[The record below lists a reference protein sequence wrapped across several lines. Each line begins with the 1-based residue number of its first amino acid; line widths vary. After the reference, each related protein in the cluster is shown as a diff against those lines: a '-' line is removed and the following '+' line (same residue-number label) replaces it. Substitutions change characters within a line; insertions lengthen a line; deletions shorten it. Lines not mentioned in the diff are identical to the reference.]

1 MTHLLPQIIIN
12 SLIAGS
18 LYTLTAMGFS
28 LVYSCTKF
36 VNLTHG
42 MVAAAGGY
50 IVFYLAKIL
59 GLDMSFSIIFGILGA
74 GILGLGLNKIIFEP
88 LKRRRSSN
96 TVLLV
101 ASLGA
106 MIVIQSLL
114 AIFFTSQFQTLGDSN
129 TIRKIYIFSNVVV
142 TQTQIIILLSAL
154 ISFTALSSIL
164 KFTKFGKMARAIN
177 DNEEVAAIVGINT
190 KKIIRWLF
198 FLGSIIAG
206 LAGVLAGFDTG
217 LQPTIGMNLLIKGY
231 IATVIGGIGS
241 IKGAVIG
248 SLILGIAENF
258 GTWKISGEWKDAIA
272 FILLTIFLLFRPQGI
287 FKK

>member
-1 MTHLLPQIIIN
+1 
-12 SLIAGS
+12 
-18 LYTLTAMGFS
+18 MGFS

-59 GLDMSFSIIFGILGA
+59 GLDMSFSIIFGVLSA
-74 GILGLGLNKIIFEP
+74 GILGQGLNMIIFEP

-129 TIRKIYIFSNVVV
+129 TIRKIYIFSNIVV
-142 TQTQIIILLSAL
+142 TQAQIVILLSAL
-154 ISFTALSSIL
+154 VSFATLASIL

-177 DNEEVAAIVGINT
+177 DNEEAATIVGINT
-190 KKIIRWLF
+190 EKIIRWLF
-198 FLGSIIAG
+198 FLGSTIAG
-206 LAGVLAGFDTG
+206 LAGILAGFDTG

-241 IKGAVIG
+241 IKGALIG

-258 GTWKISGEWKDAIA
+258 GTWKVSGEWKDAIA
-272 FILLTIFLLFRPQGI
+272 FILLTAFLLFRPRGV

>member
-59 GLDMSFSIIFGILGA
+59 GLDMSFSIIFGVLSA
-74 GILGLGLNKIIFEP
+74 GILGQGLNMIIFEP

-129 TIRKIYIFSNVVV
+129 TIRKIYIFSNIVV
-142 TQTQIIILLSAL
+142 TQAQIVILLSAL
-154 ISFTALSSIL
+154 VSFATLASIL

-177 DNEEVAAIVGINT
+177 DNEEAATIVGINT
-190 KKIIRWLF
+190 EKIIRWLF
-198 FLGSIIAG
+198 FLGSTIAG
-206 LAGVLAGFDTG
+206 LAGILAGFDTG

-241 IKGAVIG
+241 IKGALIG

-258 GTWKISGEWKDAIA
+258 GTWKVSGEWKDAIA
-272 FILLTIFLLFRPQGI
+272 FILLTAFLLFRPRGV